1 MKEAVY
7 DWMKCL
13 AVFYILLSTM
23 LHLVPTG
30 QYERYVRFFMG
41 LLLILM
47 MCAPAAAILGKS
59 REAAES
65 FRLFY
70 EMEEN
75 YREEQDLENL
85 QKIYLEK
92 GYGEVIGKKIL
103 ENLQEK
109 GIQAAEAEVH
119 IEGERLEFTLWM
131 NEMPDEELERG
142 MKDALETEW
151 GIREEDCE
159 VRAAQDG
166 QQTMG
171 GSATSGAAS
180 GGSCPSGV
188 G

>member
-75 YREEQDLENL
+75 YREEQNLENL
-85 QKIYLEK
+85 QKFYLEK
-92 GYGEVIGKKIL
+92 GYEEAIEKKIL

-119 IEGERLEFTLWM
+119 IEGERLELTLWM
-131 NEMPDEELERG
+131 NEMPDEEQERG
-142 MKDALETEW
+142 IKDALGTEW
-151 GIREEDCE
+151 GISEGDCE
-159 VRAAQDG
+159 IRAAQDG
-166 QQTMG
+166 QPAVG
-171 GSATSGAAS
+171 DPAPSGAAS
-180 GGSCPSGV
+180 DRDRPSGV